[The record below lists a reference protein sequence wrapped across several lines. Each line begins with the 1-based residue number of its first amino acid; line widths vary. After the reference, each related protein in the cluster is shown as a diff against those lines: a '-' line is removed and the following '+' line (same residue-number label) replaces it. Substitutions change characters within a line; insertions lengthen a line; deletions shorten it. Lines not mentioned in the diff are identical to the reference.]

1 MTNKMTEFLNIL
13 RQEFGSFRR
22 RVHYR
27 MYVTKLKK
35 CEYTDNTTLEN
46 CEMAITHCED
56 IFALMCGLGFLT
68 NGRFEQD
75 TNKICEAKLLLEAE
89 YKKKLELKN
98 NKELDECL
106 I

>member
-35 CEYTDNTTLEN
+35 CEYTDNTALEN

-56 IFALMCGLGFLT
+56 IFM
-68 NGRFEQD
+68 
-75 TNKICEAKLLLEAE
+75 KI
-89 YKKKLELKN
+89 YSSTSSTYHVN
-98 NKELDECL
+98 FNF
-106 I
+106 